1 MAAVASHSF
10 RIKYGWYLQAL
21 FKEWSGTNTL
31 VRASNLFHL
40 SSPLSSYASFCND
53 APPPDGTIT
62 TSCCDHSIDRGPS
75 PWTVVPPSSR
85 TGYRDREFTGF
96 KTFLLEATSISTYT
110 PWKCA
115 VALPK
120 ISRSEEDLY
129 VRLRHPQF
137 AHLTTRK

>member
-40 SSPLSSYASFCND
+40 SSPLSSYATFCND

-75 PWTVVPPSSR
+75 PWFPHLQERDTEIGSLQDSKPFYWRLPRFPPTLHGSVLSPCQRSR
-85 TGYRDREFTGF
+85 GRKRTCTSVSAIRN
-96 KTFLLEATSISTYT
+96 LLI
-110 PWKCA
+110 
-115 VALPK
+115 
-120 ISRSEEDLY
+120 
-129 VRLRHPQF
+129 
-137 AHLTTRK
+137 